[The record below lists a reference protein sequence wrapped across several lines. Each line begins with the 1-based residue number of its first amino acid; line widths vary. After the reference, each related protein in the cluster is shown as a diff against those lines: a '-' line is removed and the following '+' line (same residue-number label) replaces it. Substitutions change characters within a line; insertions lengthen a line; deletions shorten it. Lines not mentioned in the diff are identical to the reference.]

1 MYLICLVISHDNII
15 DKACKFMG
23 GNSLDYVNTLTS
35 LVNISIMMVMFLI
48 CHVTSCEHMFKGL
61 CKFTGGNLKQ

>member
-1 MYLICLVISHDNII
+1 MYLNCLAISHDHII
-15 DKACKFMG
+15 QSACEFMG

-48 CHVTSCEHMFKGL
+48 CHVTSCEHMFKRL